1 MIRIPFTKAQG
12 AGNDFLILRHQIGDT
27 QITEA
32 LPQDWVRQICDRR
45 MGIGADGVV
54 IVTVP
59 SGIEGTD
66 AIARIINSDGSEA
79 EISGNGTRCAAA
91 FLVYEGLCGSSM
103 LVRTGAGDKRLNLM
117 YQQENR
123 FIFEMSMG
131 NPVLNPSAIPF
142 LPPMAVSEPVIGF
155 ALPVGN
161 SKQVATIT
169 SMGNP
174 HCSIRVEHFAWDW
187 QNLGRQIEHHPY
199 FPNRTNIEFYR
210 VISPHEIEV
219 RFWERGAGETQS
231 SGTGS
236 CAAVVAAILNKQLV
250 SPVKVQTLAGNL
262 QVQWESNGIFLTGPA
277 EIVCQ
282 GEYFLSSANQP

>member
-12 AGNDFLILRHQIGDT
+12 AGNDFLILRHQIGET
-27 QITEA
+27 KIPES
-32 LPQDWVRQICDRR
+32 LPEEWVRQICDRH

-66 AIARIINSDGSEA
+66 AIARIMNSDGSEA

-117 YQQENR
+117 YQKENR

-155 ALPVGN
+155 SLPVGD
-161 SKQVATIT
+161 SKQVVTIT

-187 QNLGRQIEHHPY
+187 QNLGRQIECHPY

-210 VISPHEIEV
+210 VISPNEIEV
-219 RFWERGAGETQS
+219 RYWERGAGETLS

-236 CAAVVAAILNKQLV
+236 CAAVVAAILNRQAEN
-250 SPVKVQTLAGNL
+250 PVKVQTLAGNL
-262 QVQWESNGIFLTGPA
+262 HVRWESNGIFLTGPA

-282 GEYFLSSANQP
+282 GEYFLSSASQP